1 MTLNRSATDRL
12 ESLVRH
18 SDKLVLGH
26 FKAFGDGSRQIIQH
40 ISRAF
45 SFRQPPISL
54 PHRIPSS
61 SIMSALPHL
70 ASELKV
76 GSLTLKN
83 RYVLSAMTR
92 NRATNPGSVPTDT
105 MATYYKQRSTAGLI
119 ITEGIFIEPMG
130 SAKLKSPAGRK
141 SSTLSNAEKSAIFAQ
156 IWHIGRVA
164 HPLHQAGQP
173 NVGPSAI
180 AANGGKFRLLAGEPG
195 YVQPIAIED
204 PKEAGFDGVE
214 LHAANGYLP
223 HQFLEAHSNK
233 RTDAY
238 GGSPENRARFIL
250 DIIKIFVEVMGDSTK
265 VSIKLSP
272 CGGYND
278 MGDPIDVLRAEYSY
292 LIKELDNLKL
302 GYIGIIDVIE
312 EFGGLIQNAKLMLNG
327 GLSGTEAEGLIDP
340 TKNKRAID
348 LACFGRP
355 YLANP
360 NLPQVYASGGTPGH
374 PDYTKLYTQGDDGYI
389 DY

>member
-1 MTLNRSATDRL
+1 MTLNWSATDRL

-40 ISRAF
+40 ISTAF
-45 SFRQPPISL
+45 SFRQPQKTIYL
-54 PHRIPSS
+54 PHRHSLS

-83 RYVLSAMTR
+83 RY
-92 NRATNPGSVPTDT
+92 
-105 MATYYKQRSTAGLI
+105 RSTAGLI

-130 SAKLKSPAGRK
+130 SEWPYAPGIWSKAQVAGWK
-141 SSTLSNAEKSAIFAQ
+141 KIVNTVHAEKSA
-156 IWHIGRVA
+156 
-164 HPLHQAGQP
+164 AGQP
-173 NVGPSAI
+173 TWVPPPSPQTAESSVSSPENP
-180 AANGGKFRLLAGEPG
+180 ATFNPSPSRT
-195 YVQPIAIED
+195 
-204 PKEAGFDGVE
+204 PKRPDSTV
-214 LHAANGYLP
+214 LNSTPPTGYLP

-250 DIIKIFVEVMGDSTK
+250 DIVKIFVEVMGDSTK
-265 VSIKLSP
+265 VAIKLSP

-302 GYIGIIDVIE
+302 GYIGIVRFTPDFDPTGRGTKVDVIE
-312 EFGGLIQNAKLMLNG
+312 EFGGLIKNANG
-327 GLSGTEAEGLIDP
+327 SEAEGLIDP

-355 YLANP
+355 YLGEFT
-360 NLPQVYASGGTPGH
+360 LPGGTPGH